1 MTSSSSQSLSGRVAL
16 VTGATGGI
24 GSVICKRLARE
35 GARVIVAYNSR
46 EAEAEKLKASLQ
58 GTNHFVARA
67 VVDDSSSLIAVAKT
81 VQENCGKLDILINNA
96 GLTRPVPHDDLEA
109 LDDELIDTIFRV
121 NVRGALAMVRAFKS
135 LLLLSNDALV
145 VNISSVA
152 ARTGLGSNV
161 AYCASKA
168 ALDSVT
174 RSLARALAPRIR
186 VVSVSPGWVLGDYA
200 SKMPPEVIET
210 QREKTPLGKLATA
223 DDVARAVIAV
233 ASQLTF
239 STGCIIPVDGG
250 RELG

>member
-1 MTSSSSQSLSGRVAL
+1 MNTLEDKVSL
-16 VTGATGGI
+16 VTGGAGGI
-24 GSVICKRLARE
+24 GSAICKHLADA
-35 GARVIVAYNSR
+35 GAKVIVTYKSSER
-46 EAEAEKLKASLQ
+46 EAQSLAASLS
-58 GTNHFVARA
+58 GTGHSVAPA
-67 VVDDSSSLIAVAKT
+67 LVDDSSTLAALAET
-81 VQENCGKLDILINNA
+81 VKQTYGKLDILVNNA

-121 NVRGALAMVRAFKS
+121 NVRGALATTRAFKS
-135 LLLLSNDALV
+135 LLLASDDGLI

-152 ARTGLGSNV
+152 GRTGLGSNV

-186 VVSVSPGWVLGDYA
+186 VVSVSPGWVLGEYA
-200 SKMPPEVIET
+200 KRMPSEVLES
-210 QREKTPLGKLATA
+210 QREKTPLGRLASA
-223 DDVARAVIAV
+223 NDVGRAVVAV
-233 ASQLTF
+233 ALGLTF